1 MRGASAERRITS
13 HAGRASSPSTTHR
26 RNSEE
31 AMATPRPDLYA
42 ILEVHPNATQAEIGY
57 AYRSLL
63 RRHHPDTRALA
74 DAAQGALADATLQR
88 VLAAYRVLGDPSRR
102 ADYDQHVRPP
112 TRPASQPQPPRT
124 TTPGYHTDGQP
135 PLVAGPVRWHHA

>member
-1 MRGASAERRITS
+1 
-13 HAGRASSPSTTHR
+13 
-26 RNSEE
+26 
-31 AMATPRPDLYA
+31 MATPRPDLYA
-42 ILEVHPNATQAEIGY
+42 ILGVRPDATQAEIGH

-74 DAAQGALADATLQR
+74 DVAQRTLADAALQR

-112 TRPASQPQPPRT
+112 TRPTSPPQPPRT
-124 TTPGYHTDGQP
+124 TAPGYHTDRQS